1 MSASDKT
8 LASASPA
15 SGNLALLA
23 AIVVF
28 AAITPT
34 ILMTAPAVAAQLA
47 AQWQLSPARVGDL
60 FSVELGAMSLA
71 TLPAFHWLKRVDWR
85 HAALLAGLLFIAANL
100 ASALAG
106 SYPLLLALRFCSAL
120 AGGSLM
126 ILCLSSAA
134 STATPSRVYGL
145 WVMGQLVVG
154 AVGLALLPALFERFG
169 LAACYLLLAGL
180 MGLAL
185 PLSRAFPS
193 GSPPAEA
200 RASTGAVHSRLRVGL
215 GILAVLTFY
224 ISLSGV
230 WTFIGAIA
238 EGAGIGAGASGEV
251 LAVATLMGI
260 AGAACASFIGNRLP
274 RDLMLLGG
282 YLAMAAAILLLIG
295 QPPLARFALAAL
307 LFKFTWTFALPFI
320 LACLADLDRSGRLI
334 GGWVQPPAAAGHAES
349 PETKRRLK
357 SLLDVSGLTARL
369 QLRSAPPAS
378 DEDLLRVHPAHYLER
393 FKALSDA
400 GGGSLGQDAP
410 IGPGSYEI
418 ARLSAGLAIAALDAV
433 LAGEADNAYSLS
445 RPPGHHCL
453 PDQAMGFCFFANIAV
468 AIEAAKARHGVE
480 RVAVLDWDVHHGN
493 GTQAIYYRRD
503 DVLSISLHQDGCFP
517 PGYSGAE
524 DIGEDRGRGFNLNV
538 PLLPGG
544 GHDAYMQAMQRIVL
558 PALERFRPQL
568 IVVASGFDAN
578 AVDPLA
584 RMQLHSDSFRAMTAM
599 VRHAAERHAGGRL
612 VVVHEGGYSEAY
624 VPFCGLA
631 VIEEL
636 SGVRSAVRD
645 PLRDFIELQQP
656 NAAFRD
662 FQRQRLEE
670 LAAQFGLCPAQ
681 PLQAAR

>member
-1 MSASDKT
+1 MTRRTAFFFDELCLWHAAGPHALT
-8 LASASPA
+8 LPVGGWVPA
-15 SGNLALLA
+15 CRRRTRRITGNQ
-23 AIVVF
+23 
-28 AAITPT
+28 
-34 ILMTAPAVAAQLA
+34 APAEK
-47 AQWQLSPARVGDL
+47 PAR
-60 FSVELGAMSLA
+60 
-71 TLPAFHWLKRVDWR
+71 RVRPDR
-85 HAALLAGLLFIAANL
+85 
-100 ASALAG
+100 
-106 SYPLLLALRFCSAL
+106 
-120 AGGSLM
+120 
-126 ILCLSSAA
+126 
-134 STATPSRVYGL
+134 
-145 WVMGQLVVG
+145 
-154 AVGLALLPALFERFG
+154 
-169 LAACYLLLAGL
+169 
-180 MGLAL
+180 
-185 PLSRAFPS
+185 
-193 GSPPAEA
+193 PPATAQRTAGERRGPAA
-200 RASTGAVHSRLRVGL
+200 RASGA
-215 GILAVLTFY
+215 
-224 ISLSGV
+224 LSG
-230 WTFIGAIA
+230 
-238 EGAGIGAGASGEV
+238 
-251 LAVATLMGI
+251 TLQGVE
-260 AGAACASFIGNRLP
+260 RRRRRQP
-274 RDLMLLGG
+274 RPG
-282 YLAMAAAILLLIG
+282 
-295 QPPLARFALAAL
+295 R
-307 LFKFTWTFALPFI
+307 
-320 LACLADLDRSGRLI
+320 ADR
-334 GGWVQPPAAAGHAES
+334 
-349 PETKRRLK
+349 
-357 SLLDVSGLTARL
+357 
-369 QLRSAPPAS
+369 
-378 DEDLLRVHPAHYLER
+378 
-393 FKALSDA
+393 
-400 GGGSLGQDAP
+400 
-410 IGPGSYEI
+410 PGSYEI

-681 PLQAAR
+681 PPSAR